1 MTTIG
6 RFFLF
11 LALQLTP
18 DPLMKNKVR
27 RFSLPEYGTSSQKK
41 FGMYFTLPNI
51 KADLCRDLVLLRHPG
66 DSFAIRLVVLPTG
79 RIARQLFVGLHVA
92 ELFQLTLL
100 RLPARS
106 RIRRARH
113 RFNFLLLRHLPVH
126 HAVIQGDDAIDL
138 VQ

>member
-41 FGMYFTLPNI
+41 FGMYFTLPDI

-79 RIARQLFVGLHVA
+79 RIARQLFVGL
-92 ELFQLTLL
+92 
-100 RLPARS
+100 
-106 RIRRARH
+106 
-113 RFNFLLLRHLPVH
+113 
-126 HAVIQGDDAIDL
+126 
-138 VQ
+138 